1 MGPNVTLL
9 KGLAALAPAGML
21 LVGAALS
28 WRRSR
33 AICHAL
39 QVIGAG
45 ALTLVVLTHVC
56 EGLHWIPRMRW
67 GEEHS
72 PGHYLDFSGA
82 ILGLTLFPAGY
93 LLDAV
98 KRRRAHC
105 EAFGVTSGHLTGN
118 HHTGHPHESPHRRG

>member
-9 KGLAALAPAGML
+9 RALAALAPADML

-39 QVIGAG
+39 QVIGAS
-45 ALTLVVLTHVC
+45 ALTVVVLTHVC
-56 EGLHWIPRMRW
+56 EGLHWIPSMRW

-93 LLDAV
+93 LLDALR
-98 KRRRAHC
+98 KRRAHC
-105 EAFGVTSGHLTGN
+105 AAYAGPPRPLPSN
-118 HHTGHPHESPHRRG
+118 HHTGHPHENPHRRG